1 MGNATSSETLALMKQ
16 ALSKPMTGGLSKAYT
31 QSGSATSGLTY
42 YSLEPSAKLVFPTLT
57 PLRNNIPR
65 VTAGGGIQAN
75 WRAITGVNT
84 ANAGIGVSQGNRGVV
99 TTTSTADYS
108 AAYKGYGLDDYV
120 TFEADWAAEGFE
132 NIKALASSNLLRA
145 LMIGEEK
152 WILGGNCSTALGIT
166 PTPTTSDVGTGGSL
180 AANTSYNVYCVA
192 LTLDGYLASSV
203 TAGLPLSGTRTLADG
218 TTEAYNCGT
227 GKKSLVATQ
236 ATANDGNSTHCIKA
250 SVAAVNGAI
259 GYAWFWGTAGNEVI
273 GAITTINSILITAAA
288 AGSQNISV
296 GFGSDYSQNSL
307 AFDGLLTQA
316 LKSGSGAY
324 VNTLAT
330 GTAGTGSTLTA
341 DNQGGIVE
349 LDAAL
354 LDRWNNYRLSPDCIW
369 VSSQEQA
376 NISKKILS
384 ASSNAAQRF
393 SFNVDQGMLAGGVM
407 VRSYLNKYSLDG
419 AKEIPIKLHP
429 NLPPG
434 TILMTTGELPYP
446 LSNVGNV
453 MQMSMRHDYYQ
464 IAYPLRTRKYEYGV
478 YADGV
483 LQHYFPPAMAVITNI
498 ANG

>member
-1 MGNATSSETLALMKQ
+1 MSNPGNVGDL
-16 ALSKPMTGGLSKAYT
+16 G
-31 QSGSATSGLTY
+31 
-42 YSLEPSAKLVFPTLT
+42 
-57 PLRNNIPR
+57 
-65 VTAGGGIQAN
+65 AGWN
-75 WRAITGVNT
+75 
-84 ANAGIGVSQGNRGVV
+84 
-99 TTTSTADYS
+99 
-108 AAYKGYGLDDYV
+108 
-120 TFEADWAAEGFE
+120 
-132 NIKALASSNLLRA
+132 
-145 LMIGEEK
+145 
-152 WILGGNCSTALGIT
+152 
-166 PTPTTSDVGTGGSL
+166 GTGGSL
-180 AANTSYNVYCVA
+180 TANTSYNVYCVA

-203 TAGLPLSGTRTLADG
+203 TNGLPLSGTRTLADG
-218 TTEAYNCGT
+218 TTESYNCGT
-227 GKKSLVATQ
+227 AKKSNAATQ
-236 ATANDGNSTHCIKA
+236 ATANDGNNTHSIKA
-250 SVAAVNGAI
+250 SVAAVTGAI

-288 AGSQNISV
+288 AGSQNIAA
-296 GFGSDYSQNSL
+296 GFTSDYSQNSL

-349 LDAAL
+349 IDAAL

-376 NISKKILS
+376 NISKKVLS

-453 MQMSMRHDYYQ
+453 MQMSMRRDYYQ
-464 IAYPLRTRKYEYGV
+464 IEYPLRTRKYEYGV